1 VAHDPDTSIG
11 GDARRFPTTR
21 DSLIAGVSH
30 PDDAT
35 RRAAFADLVAVYWKP
50 VYRYLRLKWH
60 KDNEDAKDLTQA
72 FLVTLFAE
80 STLANFDPSRASF
93 RTYVRMSVD
102 GFVGHVD
109 EAAGRLKRGGGVTH
123 VSVDLEAP
131 GGEPADQSASLDE
144 FFHREWQRQMFA
156 LGLDDLRVYAHDAG
170 KETAW
175 RVFETHDLADEAP
188 SYADLADEFGLSIA
202 TITNHL
208 AWARRE
214 LRRFVLA
221 RAKATTATPGE
232 FSRDVRALFAPRR

>member
-1 VAHDPDTSIG
+1 MPHDPDTSIG

-21 DSLIAGVSH
+21 DSLVEGVSH
-30 PDDAT
+30 PDEAI

-50 VYRYLRLKWH
+50 VYRYIRLKWR

-72 FLVTLFAE
+72 FLVKLFVQ
-80 STLANFDPSRASF
+80 STLADFDPARASF
-93 RTYVRMSVD
+93 RTYVRVCID
-102 GFVGHVD
+102 GFIGHAD
-109 EAAGRLKRGGGVTH
+109 EAAGRLKRGGGATLVP
-123 VSVDLEAP
+123 VDPEPP
-131 GGEPADQSASLDE
+131 GGALTDQGLSFDE

-156 LGLDDLRVYAHDAG
+156 LGVDDLRAFAHDSG
-170 KETAW
+170 KQTAW

-221 RAKATTATPGE
+221 RAKATTVTPAQ